1 MSESSQG
8 FKALIA
14 YQKAFMQA
22 CEIFEITISFP
33 KEEKYSLT
41 DQIRRSSR
49 SVCAN
54 LAEAYRKRN
63 YYKHYLLKI
72 SDCQGENSET
82 LVWIDFSFNCN
93 YITKESFTKLTEL
106 NAEVGKLLAYMLSN
120 PEKFGVDTDGRLSS
134 R

>member
-1 MSESSQG
+1 VISMSESSQG
-8 FKALIA
+8 FKGLIA

-22 CEIFEITISFP
+22 REIFEITISFP

-93 YITKESFTKLTEL
+93 YITKESYTKLTEL

-120 PEKFGVDTDGRLSS
+120 PEKFGVDTSGR
-134 R
+134 

>member
-8 FKALIA
+8 FKGLMA

-106 NAEVGKLLAYMLSN
+106 NAEVGKLLAYMLRN
-120 PEKFGVDTDGRLSS
+120 PEKFGVDTGGR
-134 R
+134 

>member
-22 CEIFEITISFP
+22 CEIFEITIFFP

-120 PEKFGVDTDGRLSS
+120 PEKFGVDTGGR
-134 R
+134 

>member
-93 YITKESFTKLTEL
+93 YITKESFT
-106 NAEVGKLLAYMLSN
+106 
-120 PEKFGVDTDGRLSS
+120 
-134 R
+134 

>member
-22 CEIFEITISFP
+22 CEIFEITIFFP

-93 YITKESFTKLTEL
+93 YITKESFT
-106 NAEVGKLLAYMLSN
+106 
-120 PEKFGVDTDGRLSS
+120 
-134 R
+134 

>member
-49 SVCAN
+49 SICAN

-93 YITKESFTKLTEL
+93 YITKESYTKLTEL

-120 PEKFGVDTDGRLSS
+120 PEKFGVDTSGR
-134 R
+134 

>member
-1 MSESSQG
+1 MISMSESSQG

-49 SVCAN
+49 SICAN

-93 YITKESFTKLTEL
+93 YITKESYTKLTEL

-120 PEKFGVDTDGRLSS
+120 PEKFGVDTSGR
-134 R
+134 